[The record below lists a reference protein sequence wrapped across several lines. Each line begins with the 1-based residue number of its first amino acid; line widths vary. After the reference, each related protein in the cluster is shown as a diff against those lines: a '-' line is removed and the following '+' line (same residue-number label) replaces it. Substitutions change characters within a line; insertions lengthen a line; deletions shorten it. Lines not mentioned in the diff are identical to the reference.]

1 MAEAISNHK
10 LMAMG
15 KPMESGDFG
24 VEKLASVQGKAHT
37 PKAGHLADHERAAPP
52 PIGGHQ
58 ANPRHGNHRE

>member
-24 VEKLASVQGKAHT
+24 VEKLASVQGKYK
-37 PKAGHLADHERAAPP
+37 PVKGHLADHERAAKP

-58 ANPRHGNHRE
+58 ANPYHGDHRG